1 MTDSE
6 LASLKSL
13 EGLEQELYKCGSN
26 KDYNPF
32 DVEE

>member
-1 MTDSE
+1 MADSE

-13 EGLEQELYKCGSN
+13 EGLEQELDKCEYD

-32 DVEE
+32 DIEE

>member
-6 LASLKSL
+6 SASLKSL
-13 EGLEQELYKCGSN
+13 EGLKQELDKCESD

>member
-13 EGLEQELYKCGSN
+13 EGLEQELERCESD

-32 DVEE
+32 DIEE